1 MAEDVVSFLDD
12 NGLQRIIFMCHSL
25 GGKTAMQFAVQFLER
40 VSSLI
45 MVDIAPVQYKHR
57 QKILELIEAMQELQL
72 PTKMSRSEIEK
83 KLAQKIHDTH
93 ILSFLMTNLI
103 FQKVNSSG

>member
-1 MAEDVVSFLDD
+1 M
-12 NGLQRIIFMCHSL
+12 GHSL
-25 GGKTAMQFAVQFLER
+25 GGKTAMQFAVQFPER

-45 MVDIAPVQYKHR
+45 MVDIAPVQYKNR

-72 PTKMSRSEIEK
+72 PTKMSRSEIKK

-93 ILSFLMTNLI
+93 IFPFLMTNLI
-103 FQKVNSSG
+103 FQKGEFK